1 MNKLK
6 CFVLLLCI
14 NEINTPC
21 ILKSDDCPV
30 ISYTMYVFFF
40 FGQALA
46 SYAASSRCGSF
57 ASSHELEAWLLRSAT
72 PDSMSLQ
79 TERSSASQALGVV
92 GDFSGSVNEGAWLPV
107 PWLMQVK

>member
-30 ISYTMYVFFF
+30 ISYTMYVFIFF
-40 FGQALA
+40 
-46 SYAASSRCGSF
+46 
-57 ASSHELEAWLLRSAT
+57 
-72 PDSMSLQ
+72 
-79 TERSSASQALGVV
+79 RSSARLVRRLVQVWVFRIVARAGGVAAEV
-92 GDFSGSVNEGAWLPV
+92 GDARL
-107 PWLMQVK
+107 QVAAD